1 MERSSVVRGWA
12 VAFIVL
18 MASAVSVADGG
29 APLPPNL
36 TGRWAMVQVMPA
48 IASLPFFGDV
58 ELTTIATALVDIEQQ
73 GTYLTLHNVY
83 CFTDIQMDPPVVE
96 THVPER
102 FVSSLQPTSRTAS
115 LEETEG
121 GWSFF
126 EPSVTEVRGAVLADP
141 EHDALPVDALDPR
154 VVDQDSDGHPGMTV
168 QVAVAGLV
176 AGDTYVVQRLQFS
189 LAGRVVGPDTIA
201 GSIAWSSEQN
211 VLAASDDLLRMPTT
225 YRPHPDAARHVF
237 VMRRVDDAW
246 TCETTRE
253 RLPSLLNSVLP

>member
-1 MERSSVVRGWA
+1 
-12 VAFIVL
+12 
-18 MASAVSVADGG
+18 
-29 APLPPNL
+29 
-36 TGRWAMVQVMPA
+36 MVQVMPA